1 MTRLEEFDAA
11 LAACPLIAIL
21 RGLEPQNALAVADC
35 LMEAGF
41 TFIEVPLNSPDPFT
55 SIAALTQHC
64 AGRAMIGAGTV
75 TSTDQVAELARTG
88 AALAISPH
96 TDAAVIRASRDAGLF
111 SMPGVQTASEAYAAI
126 NAGAQALKLF
136 PMEVIGLA
144 GFKALRVVLPKGQ
157 RLIAVGGVAEKTLPA
172 LLEAGFHG
180 FGVGSALF
188 TPTKRIEEVAA
199 AARGMVRALKE
210 AQGAAF
216 C

>member
-1 MTRLEEFDAA
+1 
-11 LAACPLIAIL
+11 
-21 RGLEPQNALAVADC
+21 
-35 LMEAGF
+35 
-41 TFIEVPLNSPDPFT
+41 
-55 SIAALTQHC
+55 
-64 AGRAMIGAGTV
+64 MIGAGTV
-75 TSTDQVAELARTG
+75 TSMDQVAELARTG

-96 TDAAVIRASRDAGLF
+96 TDAAVIRASRDAGLL

-136 PMEVIGLA
+136 PMEAIGIT

-157 RLIAVGGVAEKTLPA
+157 RLIAVGGVSGETLPA
-172 LLEAGFHG
+172 LLEAGFQG

-188 TPTKRIEEVAA
+188 TPTRRIEEIGA

-210 AQGAAF
+210 AQGTAF

>member
-41 TFIEVPLNSPDPFT
+41 TLIEVPLNSPDPFT
-55 SIAALTQHC
+55 SIAALTRHC
-64 AGRAMIGAGTV
+64 TGRAMIGAGTV

-96 TDAAVIRASRDAGLF
+96 TDAAVIRASRDAGLL

-136 PMEVIGLA
+136 PMEAIGIT

-157 RLIAVGGVAEKTLPA
+157 RLIAVGGVSSETLPA
-172 LLEAGFHG
+172 LLEAGFQG

-188 TPTKRIEEVAA
+188 TPTRRIEEIGA

-210 AQGAAF
+210 AQGTAF